1 MRMQIELR
9 SYLLFLITSL
19 VFTSSVWAGDLH
31 PWGEWKD
38 YVQLDSVNSVNQ
50 HPVSF
55 SAEQLT
61 RLLGQFYKLEGKKE
75 PAPYFSQDEINRLA
89 TKLVPLFAKA
99 KSGDDIEFGTS
110 FSESGSFL
118 IPRKLNAGRLFV
130 ENGQLNIIIGMC
142 AAEQDLA
149 YQQLNNQYRE
159 LDHGNRMKP
168 ADKLRCELLA
178 GNAAERVNNRP
189 DWLRL
194 NINLALT
201 SNAVLV
207 FPSAR
212 KLTFGTSI
220 STDAVPTSAPAQS
233 TAMSAKAPGSTTQLP
248 DSEERLQTLRQLH
261 DKGLITDAEYE
272 QKRAEVIKGL

>member
-1 MRMQIELR
+1 M
-9 SYLLFLITSL
+9 FA
-19 VFTSSVWAGDLH
+19 SSVWAGDLH

-38 YVQLDSVNSVNQ
+38 YAQLNAVNAVNQ

-75 PAPYFSQDEINRLA
+75 PAPYFSQDELNRLVV
-89 TKLVPLFAKA
+89 KLVPLFAKA
-99 KSGDDIEFGTS
+99 KSTDDIEFGTS
-110 FSESGSFL
+110 FNESGSFL

-130 ENGQLNIIIGMC
+130 ENGQLNLIIGMC

-159 LDHGNRMKP
+159 LDHGSRLKP
-168 ADKLRCELLA
+168 AEKLHCELLA
-178 GNAAERVNNRP
+178 GNNTERVNNRS
-189 DWLRL
+189 DWLKL

-212 KLTFGTSI
+212 KLTFGMSG
-220 STDAVPTSAPAQS
+220 STDAVTASAPTQS
-233 TAMSAKAPGSTTQLP
+233 TAMSAKPPGSTTSLSE
-248 DSEERLQTLRQLH
+248 SEERLLTLKQLH

-272 QKRAEVIKGL
+272 QKRVEVIKGL